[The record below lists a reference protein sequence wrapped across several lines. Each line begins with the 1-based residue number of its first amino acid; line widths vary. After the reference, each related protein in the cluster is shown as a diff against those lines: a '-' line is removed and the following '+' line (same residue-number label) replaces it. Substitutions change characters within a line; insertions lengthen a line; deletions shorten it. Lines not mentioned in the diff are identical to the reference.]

1 MEPFL
6 RTLENL
12 AASFKAD
19 IASDE
24 YYDVLA
30 LTYMTETQGAKALTN
45 ATKSWVFG
53 KCKSERF
60 LLTVFY
66 GMSMVL
72 YGPIFFAQLIFGSRL
87 WMRRYAHSHERKH
100 AYTQSPTCISLKNG
114 KVTLV
119 SGQSD
124 HLAVMTVCRELTQ
137 IWPPACPESAGSC
150 FASLPLFRWLV

>member
-24 YYDVLA
+24 YDDVLA

-100 AYTQSPTCISLKNG
+100 VCIPEYSVDCRPSCIYLPEKW
-114 KVTLV
+114 
-119 SGQSD
+119 QSD
-124 HLAVMTVCRELTQ
+124 T
-137 IWPPACPESAGSC
+137 C
-150 FASLPLFRWLV
+150 FWRKRSPSGHDRLP